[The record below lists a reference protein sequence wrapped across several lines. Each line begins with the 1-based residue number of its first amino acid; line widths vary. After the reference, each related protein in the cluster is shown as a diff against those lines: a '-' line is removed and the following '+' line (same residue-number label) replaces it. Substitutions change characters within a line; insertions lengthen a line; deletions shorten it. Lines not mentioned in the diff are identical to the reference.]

1 MAIVAYGEIT
11 ILDLIDTAT
20 YIYYS
25 ANSDGSGAT
34 SSPQPNTK
42 YIGIYSGKPIT
53 GGRPSVAP
61 SGTTWTKYVGDDG
74 AQGPQG
80 AQGEQGYS
88 FVASVS
94 RPNFRE
100 EQWQTYGTIGRSE
113 WWTDTSNIRNG
124 CRIGDIFTVV
134 GTATDTRNSHI
145 IYFKSLSNSG
155 DLYGTCISHAIA
167 ERGAPGQNGTNGTNG
182 KDGKDGKDGQDG
194 QMFYATC
201 STEAGAVTKV
211 ANLSGTGVFRLE
223 TGASV
228 TVNFTNQ
235 NTASNP
241 KLEIKAGT
249 SSYGAK
255 DIWVNGKSMT
265 NDIYYWE
272 KEDSLVFVY
281 DGQHWNLT
289 NASATIKANSF
300 AVKLEGVE
308 DKADDAAKTATNF
321 LYFDTNGLQV
331 GYKNSSGSWAGNRT
345 QMTSNSFNILDVSGN
360 ALASFGANVI
370 NLGNNGS
377 DAKINF
383 NNGFLKLETSLVD
396 VKIGYNDDG
405 TIKTEKQKF
414 SFLNA
419 QNFNLTAEQGFNI
432 SCMKEVLGTDNS
444 TPMIVGSKQV
454 LLYEQPIQETRAII
468 QLPQVYSSYSIQ
480 SYAYEKNDYS
490 TLEFSEIKMFPGY
503 INFFVQDRWGN
514 KYTPLSIIQGGATIR
529 GTGCNIECDY
539 LRFGTGYTE
548 NPLSSSEISL
558 NSYVSCHGPFHGY
571 FNGIFDGYITA
582 NNAYINGSLSADELS
597 VDGDITI
604 TGEYKKGLE
613 TLLFPRMMSAICS
626 TELALST
633 SHQRIDCSNVQANT
647 SSTFF
652 FFFNGGIKCN
662 FSGYA
667 LVMGCAYAQELNV
680 GNNLGVRLY
689 QNSTWLSSARAG
701 AAKPQVSCLLPPR
714 VCKVSEG
721 DTFYMH
727 VLNHSEAKGKIPMI
741 TNSTSGSTNSS
752 VNTILTVMYL
762 GG

>member
-182 KDGKDGKDGQDG
+182 KDGQDG

-211 ANLSGTGVFRLE
+211 ANLSGTSVFQLE

-235 NTASNP
+235 NTAPNP

-249 SSYGAK
+249 SSYGVK

-272 KEDSLVFVY
+272 KGDSLVFVY
-281 DGQHWNLT
+281 DGQHWILT

-321 LYFDTNGLQV
+321 LYFDDNGLQI
-331 GYKNSSGSWAGNRT
+331 GYKDSDGAWSGNRT
-345 QMTSNSFNILDVSGN
+345 QITSNSFNILGVPDKNNNNISPL
-360 ALASFGANVI
+360 LASFKANEI

-377 DAKINF
+377 GTIISF
-383 NNGFLKLETSLVD
+383 NNGFLTLETALTGVE
-396 VKIGYNDDG
+396 VGKNDSGQPIIED
-405 TIKTEKQKF
+405 QMF
-414 SFLNA
+414 SYLNA
-419 QNFNLTAEQGFNI
+419 ENFYLKAKNHFNI
-432 SCMKEVLGTDNS
+432 SCSKEVAGTQG
-444 TPMIVGSKQV
+444 TTWLVGAQQ
-454 LLYEQPIQETRAII
+454 LLKEEKNVVEEVSRAII
-468 QLPQVYSSYSIQ
+468 LLPTVKFSYSIKA
-480 SYAYEKNDYS
+480 YAKPKNNDGTYGTEEFAQLDLNNEGLKFQLGSGGLDPLTPFSINTEKTQLTGTNQ
-490 TLEFSEIKMFPGY
+490 IHIG
-503 INFFVQDRWGN
+503 GN
-514 KYTPLSIIQGGATIR
+514 TYT
-529 GTGCNIECDY
+529 
-539 LRFGTGYTE
+539 
-548 NPLSSSEISL
+548 
-558 NSYVSCHGPFHGY
+558 
-571 FNGIFDGYITA
+571 
-582 NNAYINGSLSADELS
+582 
-597 VDGDITI
+597 TI
-604 TGEYKKGLE
+604 TGQTIRIGEENNSLSSIYIDAK
-613 TLLFPRMMSAICS
+613 TLL
-626 TELALST
+626 L
-633 SHQRIDCSNVQANT
+633 
-647 SSTFF
+647 
-652 FFFNGGIKCN
+652 GGGLGL
-662 FSGYA
+662 FSIE
-667 LVMGCAYAQELNV
+667 AYRQ
-680 GNNLGVRLY
+680 
-689 QNSTWLSSARAG
+689 
-701 AAKPQVSCLLPPR
+701 
-714 VCKVSEG
+714 G
-721 DTFYMH
+721 DD
-727 VLNHSEAKGKIPMI
+727 
-741 TNSTSGSTNSS
+741 
-752 VNTILTVMYL
+752 TILKIS
-762 GG
+762 